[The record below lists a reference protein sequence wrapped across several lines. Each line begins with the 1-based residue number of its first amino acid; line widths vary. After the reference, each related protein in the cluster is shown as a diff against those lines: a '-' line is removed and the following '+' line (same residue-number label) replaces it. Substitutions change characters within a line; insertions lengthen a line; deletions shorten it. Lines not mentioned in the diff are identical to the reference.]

1 MRILIVEDEKKA
13 AEFLRKGLEEEQYA
27 VDLFHDGNDGAFWAL
42 ENDYDLIILD
52 IMLPGKDG
60 IAICRE
66 LREAGL
72 VTPVL
77 MLTARDTVEDKIKG
91 LDMGADDYLPKPFA
105 FDELLARIRALLRR
119 SQQYRTPT
127 LKIADLELDP
137 AARRVKRAG
146 IEITLTGKEY
156 ALLEYLLRN
165 KNSVVSETRI
175 IGHVWDMNYDPGTNV
190 VNVYI
195 HHLRNKI
202 DKGFEPKL
210 LHTVRGAGYVIRA

>member
-1 MRILIVEDEKKA
+1 MRILIVEDEKKT
-13 AEFLRKGLEEEQYA
+13 AEFLRKGLVEEQYA
-27 VDLFHDGNDGAFWAL
+27 VDLFNDGNDGAFWAL
-42 ENDYDLIILD
+42 ENEYDLIVLD

-60 IAICRE
+60 ITICRE
-66 LREAGL
+66 LREAGIA
-72 VTPVL
+72 TPVL
-77 MLTARDTVEDKIKG
+77 MLTARDAVEDKVKG
-91 LDMGADDYLPKPFA
+91 LDVGADDYLPKPFA

-119 SQQYRTPT
+119 SRQYRTST

-137 AARRVKRAG
+137 AARQVKRAG
-146 IEITLTGKEY
+146 KEITLTGKEY

-202 DKGFEPKL
+202 DKDFEPKL
-210 LHTVRGAGYVIRA
+210 LHTIRGAGYVIRI